1 MIQISIVIL
10 TYNSANYIKLCLDS
24 VYMQGY
30 QDFEVIVVDN
40 GSKDE
45 TVSLIKEIYP
55 QVIMIENKDNL
66 GASKGRNQGIE
77 ISRGKWVLTLD
88 CDIILNNNFLA
99 QAGKFIEN
107 MPQKVGAI
115 QSKILKS
122 DSGRIYSNGIHL
134 SFLRRF
140 LDINQGKTD
149 NDRFNSVRDVFGA
162 CSAAALYNRSMLEE
176 IKEQTG
182 YFDERFF
189 FLVEDVDLSW
199 RARKRGWRII
209 FEPKL
214 ICSHYGN
221 SSAHNKK
228 IRQYFSF
235 RNRFYTIQKNEGV
248 LKYALRVIPLL
259 CYDLPRTVY
268 LLLTNPYMFSRIQA
282 YEN

>member
-1 MIQISIVIL
+1 MIKISIVIL
-10 TYNSANYIKLCLDS
+10 TYNSANCIKACLDS
-24 VYMQGY
+24 VYLQGY
-30 QDFEVIVVDN
+30 QDFEVILVDN

-45 TVSLIKEIYP
+45 TVSLIKKNYP
-55 QVIMIENKDNL
+55 QVILIENKDNL
-66 GASKGRNQGIE
+66 GACKGRNQGIKA
-77 ISRGKWVLTLD
+77 SGGRWVLTLD
-88 CDIILNNNFLA
+88 CDITLNNNFLA
-99 QAGKFIEN
+99 QAEKSIEN
-107 MPQKVGAI
+107 MPQGVGAI
-115 QSKILKS
+115 QSKILKA
-122 DSGRIYSNGIHL
+122 DNGKIYSNGIHL

-140 LDINQGKTD
+140 FDINRDKAD
-149 NDRFNSVRDVFGA
+149 FERFNIARDVFGV
-162 CSAAALYNRSMLEE
+162 CSAAALYNRGMLEE
-176 IKEQTG
+176 IKEWTG